1 MAKTL
6 YMMRHGETL
15 FNRLKKIQGACDSPL
30 TPKGIADAQRVGAYF
45 QAQGITFDHAYSST
59 QERASDTL
67 ELVTKQP
74 YERLKG
80 IKEWN
85 FGVFEGESEVLNP
98 KPDPV
103 RRSHG
108 DFFCQ
113 YGGESDLQVQE
124 RVVKTLTAVMA
135 RPNHQQVL
143 AVSHGGASF
152 MFLRQWL
159 SMDEIEQ
166 QGIVLHN
173 CAVIKYQYDAGRF
186 TFEKIINLAATDKN

>member
-113 YGGESDLQVQE
+113 
-124 RVVKTLTAVMA
+124 
-135 RPNHQQVL
+135 
-143 AVSHGGASF
+143 HGGASF

-159 SMDEIEQ
+159 SMDEIER